1 MSPQVVF
8 FLVTYVLPMLGL
20 SVAYCHLGSALW
32 RDQEPQ
38 QSMGNRRRVND
49 KRKLA
54 KMFIVILIVFGVC
67 WLPYHSYF
75 IYTYHNTVS
84 YRRDVNILT
93 PDPPVVGDGLQV
105 HAARLPGLLL
115 AGHGKLRLQSLD
127 IFQHECKVSTIS
139 DQILIFDDDN
149 LIYNFK
155 RF

>member
-1 MSPQVVF
+1 MCPQVVF

-38 QSMGNRRRVND
+38 QSMGNSNRRKVKD

-75 IYTYHNTVS
+75 FYTYDNTVS
-84 YRRDVNILT
+84 
-93 PDPPVVGDGLQV
+93 
-105 HAARLPGLLL
+105 LP
-115 AGHGKLRLQSLD
+115 S
-127 IFQHECKVSTIS
+127 
-139 DQILIFDDDN
+139 
-149 LIYNFK
+149 
-155 RF
+155 

>member
-1 MSPQVVF
+1 MPYAISQVVF

-38 QSMGNRRRVND
+38 QSMGNRRKVND

-84 YRRDVNILT
+84 YHVIIDHRDDIIHLIHLVA
-93 PDPPVVGDGLQV
+93 VGDGLQV

-115 AGHGKLRLQSLD
+115 AGDGKLRLQSPD
-127 IFQHECKVSTIS
+127 IFQHECKVSLMFS
-139 DQILIFDDDN
+139 DERLVS
-149 LIYNFK
+149 
-155 RF
+155 